1 MQATARNEKEREG
14 GKVEKHA
21 RGIPQG
27 ELDGLS
33 VEPDLGDIVLK
44 DGRFIVARKLS
55 HRKDAEERRF
65 PARAVADD
73 DEFAPER
80 AALYVVHRS
89 RMRQAQQ
96 SWMD

>member
-1 MQATARNEKEREG
+1 M
-14 GKVEKHA
+14 HA
-21 RGIPQG
+21 RGIPQS

-33 VEPDLGDIVLK
+33 VEPDFGDIVFK
-44 DGRFIVARKLS
+44 DGRFIVARELS

-80 AALYVVHRS
+80 AALYLCLPIRWYVDFGFRSGMVCNRS
-89 RMRQAQQ
+89 RPQRFGFE
-96 SWMD
+96 S